1 MFRKINVSN
10 TGMLIIPIEVSLAK
24 AFKGDVYISI
34 AHTDVFHELAE
45 RRVCAKDFR
54 VSGKE

>member
-1 MFRKINVSN
+1 
-10 TGMLIIPIEVSLAK
+10 MLIIPIEVSLAK
-24 AFKGDVYISI
+24 AFKGGVDISI
-34 AHTDVFHELAE
+34 VYSDVFHELAE